1 MRGGGG
7 QIFSLGFSL
16 RACSSKNVLHDTDIK
31 LFHFFHVIILQYRH
45 SKEMTI
51 YENSDTESR
60 QMMKKNMVKE
70 NTIANLYISIQIT
83 TSAKK
88 LIECSTP

>member
-1 MRGGGG
+1 
-7 QIFSLGFSL
+7 
-16 RACSSKNVLHDTDIK
+16 
-31 LFHFFHVIILQYRH
+31 
-45 SKEMTI
+45 MTI

-70 NTIANLYISIQIT
+70 NTIANLYISIQMT